1 MAIPSVKTVKFV
13 EDPPRRVAPVVKT
26 PQVTAVVSRQPDEPS
41 PPPKPVKN
49 SSPRPKPLKKRRPPP
64 VQPIEAEAL
73 EPIEPPGFT
82 SIHTLSLNDRR
93 YSRMALSVDGIGV
106 RVKDTESSGVAD
118 LDLFDGK
125 KRIQKIRDLEVG
137 RSQTFRGKSGALYR
151 VTLLGVHHKS
161 RTVRLGVK
169 RA

>member
-1 MAIPSVKTVKFV
+1 MPVRKATVFPGKPAREMTPSPDKPVGQIILVRASDPAESKPKRPKKSRPRPQPPEVDDLEPV
-13 EDPPRRVAPVVKT
+13 VLPPEPVARPPRPV
-26 PQVTAVVSRQPDEPS
+26 
-41 PPPKPVKN
+41 PP
-49 SSPRPKPLKKRRPPP
+49 
-64 VQPIEAEAL
+64 
-73 EPIEPPGFT
+73 T

-93 YSRMALSVDGIGV
+93 YSRMTLAVDGIGV
-106 RVKDTESSGVAD
+106 RVKDTGAGGVAD
-118 LDLFDGK
+118 LDLFDGT

-137 RSQTFRGKSGALYR
+137 RSQTFRGKSGTLYR